1 MPISMPCPGCGA
13 KLKAPDAAAGRTL
26 TCPSCKTPV
35 LLPGEPL
42 PPPPRR
48 SAAPTTVQK
57 PNRPT
62 LARQAPPPEDDI
74 PGLKPLDDLDVLE
87 EVPEEE
93 GVEALEEVPDEE
105 LDVLE
110 EVGAVRPVR
119 REQDYDWSRILRL
132 GLIHVRARQGSHL
145 GCYDLCDP
153 YSHKRLG
160 EAIEVRESTLMTAGA
175 VLETTEGVRLEL
187 REGRYGDLLGMV
199 RRPADMPIG
208 STLKIVDEK
217 DRTLGKFERAAW
229 KNLTERPRPIV
240 AERGRELL
248 IQPDLSRWRL
258 VFRTEDG
265 EEVGEM
271 ISESSYEGRGARA
284 HWFAKGASCYLRF
297 RSTLAA
303 HPRDK
308 LLFLAVSLAMDI

>member
-1 MPISMPCPGCGA
+1 APGGTIPSRRNPVHEANRIKGAHPMPISMPCPRCGA

-42 PPPPRR
+42 PPPPPR

-62 LARQAPPPEDDI
+62 VTQQAPPEDDI

-119 REQDYDWSRILRL
+119 REWDYDWSRILRL
-132 GLIHVRARQGSHL
+132 GLIHVRAR
-145 GCYDLCDP
+145 
-153 YSHKRLG
+153 
-160 EAIEVRESTLMTAGA
+160 
-175 VLETTEGVRLEL
+175 
-187 REGRYGDLLGMV
+187 
-199 RRPADMPIG
+199 
-208 STLKIVDEK
+208 
-217 DRTLGKFERAAW
+217 
-229 KNLTERPRPIV
+229 
-240 AERGRELL
+240 
-248 IQPDLSRWRL
+248 
-258 VFRTEDG
+258 
-265 EEVGEM
+265 
-271 ISESSYEGRGARA
+271 
-284 HWFAKGASCYLRF
+284 
-297 RSTLAA
+297 
-303 HPRDK
+303 
-308 LLFLAVSLAMDI
+308 